1 MHQKA
6 SKSAPIRA
14 AENICRREASGVYYA
29 VTRSVR
35 KQFRRSL
42 TTATRDP
49 DRRREFVACCKTR
62 ADLAKADTVH
72 MTLDA
77 RAKRSRQ
84 IRILRGQPRVSQW
97 YVRVTWFAC

>member
-29 VTRSVR
+29 VARSVR
-35 KQFRRSL
+35 KQFRRSFK
-42 TTATRDP
+42 TTTRDP
-49 DRRREFVACCKTR
+49 DRRREFVAFCKTR

-72 MTLDA
+72 MTLDV
-77 RAKRSRQ
+77 RTKRSR
-84 IRILRGQPRVSQW
+84 RTGFLRGQPRVS
-97 YVRVTWFAC
+97 